1 MGRGNPF
8 SSGTLS
14 PGPEDAGD
22 NSPSDSSRGGVS
34 RKRKNEQDHR
44 PGKAPRI
51 EALNATSVDPDSHW
65 QSIAFFHEVI
75 ANAPHAS
82 LKYSSLNDEQKLILA
97 LGARN
102 LFLATCRSGSARE
115 TDKKI
120 LERMIDLLDG
130 DQDPAFVGG
139 LSVSFYPSRGYTV
152 LKYIEDLDNKVRDR
166 AVNHFAQVMKAP
178 RLFAVFVN
186 PAELSYHNFEN
197 IVPLDK
203 WVEGR
208 TGMRQAEAVD
218 GMDLGLKSVARLGLN
233 KEVFTAV
240 LEGEH
245 GTSLLKEISG
255 LSLYVAPLNRGTR
268 GGQRFIFHSAIL
280 SEVLTRAVKTSGLLD
295 VVGDGELADSFEFV
309 NYVFR
314 SNKFAP
320 GDGNFENHLDTPYY
334 DRARNHV
341 SKYTLLVYLSAGQNA
356 PLLRVQ
362 DVDMNSVEEM
372 TCVIFDQ
379 RYRHEGRPFIQGD
392 KVFLRTELI
401 FKDENLKR
409 DDRISQPFSTACYM
423 TGQSLLDKQL
433 ASYAHECFE
442 RANSLHWSLDKTVS
456 EPVYL
461 LKRFHGLGFVTNGYN
476 YWFPKCE
483 SMNLKDYAAISVLD
497 YFNCKLGKQPFR
509 SLAESTTVKE
519 RFGSSADVW
528 KYLSARRPGKT
539 TPLRRLEKAHLDG
552 LIKRAP
558 DEPLVGLEAG
568 DGHDL
573 AGLKGEDVQNPCCF
587 MHTHPLF
594 NPWKSRDVMDLYD
607 KCSNYTRGKLLCAPV
622 MMLDREVVLNEENIQ
637 VAGNRVHV
645 LQDVNKEALPP
656 LNFAACWSD
665 APMPE
670 AFITLDREVPAPKL
684 LVPPIQ
690 WHEFEQG
697 FELVVDFFRNDWMVG
712 VDGARVVPV
721 PRVTQRPVEEGE
733 NPFFERLVDEDGEV
747 DGGLGES
754 DD

>member
-1 MGRGNPF
+1 MGLGTLF
-8 SSGTLS
+8 SSGTQS
-14 PGPEDAGD
+14 PDAEDARQSED
-22 NSPSDSSRGGVS
+22 NSPSSHSGVS
-34 RKRKNEQDHR
+34 RKRKNEQDH
-44 PGKAPRI
+44 PPSKAPRI
-51 EALNATSVDPDSHW
+51 EALNATSVDSDSHW

-82 LKYSSLNDEQKLILA
+82 SKYSSLNDEQKLILA

-115 TDKKI
+115 TDKTI
-120 LERMIDLLDG
+120 LERMVDLLDG
-130 DQDPAFVGG
+130 DKDPAFVGG

-152 LKYIEDLDNKVRDR
+152 LKYIEDLDRKVRNKG
-166 AVNHFAQVMKAP
+166 VNHFAQVMTTP

-208 TGMRQAEAVD
+208 MGMRQADAVD
-218 GMDLGLKSVARLGLN
+218 GMDLGLTNVERLGRN

-240 LEGEH
+240 LEG
-245 GTSLLKEISG
+245 GQGKLLKEISG

-268 GGQRFIFHSAIL
+268 GGERFVFHSAIL
-280 SEVLTRAVKTSGLLD
+280 GEALTRAVKTSGLLD
-295 VVGDGELADSFEFV
+295 VVGYGELGDSFEFV

-320 GDGNFENHLDTPYY
+320 EDGNFENHLDTPYY

-341 SKYTLLVYLSAGQNA
+341 SKYTLLVYLSSGQNT

-362 DVDMNSVEEM
+362 DVDINRVEEM

-379 RYRHEGRPFIQGD
+379 RYEHEGRPFIQGD

-423 TGQSLLDKQL
+423 TGQGLLDKQL

-442 RANSLHWSLDKTVS
+442 RANSLHWSLDKAVS

-461 LKRFHGLGFVTNGYN
+461 LKQFHGLGFMTNGYN

-483 SMNLKDYAAISVLD
+483 NMNLKDYAAISVLD
-497 YFNCKLGKQPFR
+497 YFNCKIGKQPFR
-509 SLAESTTVKE
+509 SLADSTTVKE
-519 RFGSSADVW
+519 RFDSSADVW
-528 KYLSARRPGKT
+528 KYLSARRPSKT
-539 TPLRRLEKAHLDG
+539 TPLRRLEKPLLDG

-558 DEPLVGLEAG
+558 DEPFVGLQDEG
-568 DGHDL
+568 GHDR
-573 AGLKGEDVQNPCCF
+573 AEPEGDVENPCCF
-587 MHTHPLF
+587 THTHPLF
-594 NPWKSRDVMDLYD
+594 NPWKSRHVMDMYA
-607 KCSNYTRGKLLCAPV
+607 KCGNYTRGKLLCAPI
-622 MMLDREVVLNEENIQ
+622 MMLDNEVVLNEENIQ
-637 VAGNRVHV
+637 VAGNTVHI

-656 LNFAACWSD
+656 LNFAACWSG

-670 AFITLDREVPAPKL
+670 AFITLDREVPVPRL

-697 FELVVDFFRNDWMVG
+697 FELVVDFFRNDWMVR

-721 PRVTQRPVEEGE
+721 PRVTERPVEEGD
-733 NPFFERLVDEDGEV
+733 NPFFERLVDEDDEG